1 MIVDAIDAYRLCD
14 PAKEQMD
21 DRSVLDP
28 MLQRRLDRPAG
39 PVGDVE
45 AEHRTRHPLPT
56 SSSPRRTIVVA
67 ACAAALALGGLVV
80 AMRDRGDDRPS
91 GIAPEPVAS
100 MASPTVAPTAAPIED
115 QVELQALA
123 TDAVV
128 DDFLAAI
135 NSSSSDDALALLSP
149 QSDCNKPMQ
158 PDAAQETCGQ
168 YWVRQIAIGAEVSLI
183 QCGGVGA
190 RRCSLVLRSEPNDMG
205 YADPS
210 RTGTVRFRLDDEHRL
225 VFGWVDRPTSG

>member
-1 MIVDAIDAYRLCD
+1 MIADAIDAYRLCD
-14 PAKEQMD
+14 PATEQID

-28 MLQRRLDRPAG
+28 MLQRRLDWPAG
-39 PVGDVE
+39 PVGDAE
-45 AEHRTRHPLPT
+45 AEHRTRHLLPT
-56 SSSPRRTIVVA
+56 SSPRRAIVVA
-67 ACAAALALGGLVV
+67 GCAAALALGGLVV
-80 AMRDRGDDRPS
+80 AACDDGDDRPS

-100 MASPTVAPTAAPIED
+100 MTSPTVTPTDPPIED
-115 QVELQALA
+115 LVELRALA
-123 TDAVV
+123 TDAVA

-149 QSDCNKPMQ
+149 ESDCNEPMQ

-168 YWVRQIAIGAEVSLI
+168 YWVRQIAIGAEISLI

-190 RRCSLVLRSEPNDMG
+190 RRCSLVLRSEQNDMA

-210 RTGTVRFRLDDEHRL
+210 RTGTVKFRLDDEHRL
-225 VFGWVDRPTSG
+225 VFGWVDRPTNG